1 MPKDAAPDPHFRH
14 RHGLR
19 VRMRALYHGSSPGAV
34 RFRVTLLVVDLAIIA
49 FFIAAPL
56 MHERGIGFY
65 LIDYLIAAVLSLDLA
80 MRALAYSVIKD
91 WLKKPVVWADL
102 VVLGTL
108 LFPALAV
115 NFGFLRV
122 LRLWSLVNSEF
133 FWRTIGRRYDD
144 THVEDVTKAVS
155 ALVTFVFCATG
166 FVYAAF
172 TGRAEGIGGYVDALY
187 FTVTSLTTTGYG
199 DVLLPGAWGRLVSIV
214 IMLVGVTL
222 FVRLGQSLLQPR
234 KVKFVCPKCALSRHD
249 PDAVHCKACGTTLC
263 IPDEGS

>member
-1 MPKDAAPDPHFRH
+1 MPGLCNLGTTIPTAAMIRCWKNGFQRSC
-14 RHGLR
+14 RL
-19 VRMRALYHGSSPGAV
+19 SSPT
-34 RFRVTLLVVDLAIIA
+34 RSR
-49 FFIAAPL
+49 
-56 MHERGIGFY
+56 
-65 LIDYLIAAVLSLDLA
+65 S
-80 MRALAYSVIKD
+80 
-91 WLKKPVVWADL
+91 
-102 VVLGTL
+102 
-108 LFPALAV
+108 
-115 NFGFLRV
+115 
-122 LRLWSLVNSEF
+122 
-133 FWRTIGRRYDD
+133 
-144 THVEDVTKAVS
+144 HVEDVTKAVS

-187 FTVTSLTTTGYG
+187 FPVTSLTTTGYG

>member
-1 MPKDAAPDPHFRH
+1 
-14 RHGLR
+14 L
-19 VRMRALYHGSSPGAV
+19 RALYHGSSQTAV
-34 RFRVTLLVVDLAIIA
+34 RFRLAVLTIDLAIIG

-56 MHERGIGFY
+56 MQERGIIFY
-65 LIDYLIAAVLSLDLA
+65 IADYLIAAVLALDLVA
-80 MRALAYSVIKD
+80 RSLAYSDVKD

-102 VVLGTL
+102 IVLGTL

-133 FWRTIGRRYDD
+133 FWRTIGRKYDD
-144 THVEDVTKAVS
+144 TRVEDIAKAVAS
-155 ALVTFVFCATG
+155 LVTFVFISTG
-166 FVYAAF
+166 FVYATF
-172 TGRAEGIGGYVDALY
+172 TGRAEGIVGYIDALY

-222 FVRLGQSLLQPR
+222 FVRLGQSLLQPH
-234 KVKFVCPKCALSRHD
+234 KVKYPCPSCGLMRHD
-249 PDAVHCKACGTTLC
+249 PDAVHCKACGEMLC
-263 IPDEGS
+263 IPDEGRP